1 MSNVGLIDKII
12 DHRTIITDSKEDEYE
27 FLIQWKGQPIS
38 DASWINANDLLNYA
52 PHLHSDFFLNMKA
65 TSSEMKSS
73 NPGGIDGEFSP
84 ELNTR
89 IPIEP
94 RYALRKRTH
103 PQLHQQAILFLTQQ
117 FEKLTIHEV
126 SKEDLSKPIKE
137 SVDPMGINF
146 PPLPFIN

>member
-1 MSNVGLIDKII
+1 
-12 DHRTIITDSKEDEYE
+12 
-27 FLIQWKGQPIS
+27 
-38 DASWINANDLLNYA
+38 
-52 PHLHSDFFLNMKA
+52 MKA

-73 NPGGIDGEFSP
+73 NPGGVDGELS
-84 ELNTR
+84 EEKNTR

-94 RYALRKRTH
+94 RYALRKRNH
-103 PQLHQQAILFLTQQ
+103 PQLQQHAILFLTQQ

-146 PPLPFIN
+146 PSLPFAN